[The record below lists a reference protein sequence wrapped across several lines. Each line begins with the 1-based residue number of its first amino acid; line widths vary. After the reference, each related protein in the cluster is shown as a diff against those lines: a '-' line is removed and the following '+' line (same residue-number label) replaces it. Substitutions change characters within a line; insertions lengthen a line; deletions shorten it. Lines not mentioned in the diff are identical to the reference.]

1 MVRARNKPD
10 WFRLG
15 LHHPELTQQ
24 GRQIHKFRRSQPNF
38 LAYLAYLKSRDQTL
52 CTNGGSIGQAIK
64 RGNVEFRTLR
74 VDDHDGVS

>member
-1 MVRARNKPD
+1 MVRARTKPD

-15 LHHPELTQQ
+15 IHRPRAYPA
-24 GRQIHKFRRSQPNF
+24 GRQIHKSRRSQPNF

-74 VDDHDGVS
+74 VDDRDGVC

>member
-1 MVRARNKPD
+1 MVRARTNPD
-10 WFRLG
+10 WFRLDFTD
-15 LHHPELTQQ
+15 PELTQQ
-24 GRQIHKFRRSQPNF
+24 RRQIHKFRRSQPN

-74 VDDHDGVS
+74 VDDRDGVC

>member
-1 MVRARNKPD
+1 
-10 WFRLG
+10 
-15 LHHPELTQQ
+15 
-24 GRQIHKFRRSQPNF
+24 

-74 VDDHDGVS
+74 VDDRDGVC